1 MKFKT
6 PLVSLSVLLMLTS
19 CEDLFED
26 SNLQPDGS
34 IPYIV
39 VKAPTNSQSLKT
51 GKELR
56 ISITASDKD
65 SVDYVHFTVKE
76 SGAENPVVDFKKVLN
91 KRVVEF
97 DTLVS
102 MSDAGPGTYTLAVDA
117 ADKKTNRTLKEVTVT
132 VR

>member
-6 PLVSLSVLLMLTS
+6 NFASLGVLLMLTS
-19 CEDLFED
+19 CEDLLED
-26 SNLQPDGS
+26 GSLQPDGS
-34 IPYIV
+34 VPYV
-39 VKAPTNSQSLKT
+39 VVNAPTNSHSLQA
-51 GKELR
+51 GKEMR

-76 SGAENPVVDFKKVLN
+76 SSAEKPVVDFKMVLN

-117 ADKKTNRTLKEVTVT
+117 ADKRTNRTLREVTVT

>member
-1 MKFKT
+1 MKLKT
-6 PLVSLSVLLMLTS
+6 TLVSLGVLLVLAS

-26 SNLQPDGS
+26 GSLQPDGS
-34 IPYIV
+34 VPYV
-39 VKAPTNSQSLKT
+39 VVNAPTNSHSMKA

-65 SVDYVHFTVKE
+65 SVDYVQFTVK
-76 SGAENPVVDFKKVLN
+76 GAAGEKPVVDFKKALN
-91 KRVVEF
+91 KRVMEF

-102 MSDAGPGTYTLAVDA
+102 MSGAGPGTYTLAVDA
-117 ADKKTNRTLKEVTVT
+117 ADKRTNRTLKEVTVT